1 MDDPGLGEWVR
12 YNHRRWKKNLPGAD
26 AMTDDDVQ
34 ARLLKEIHLRGYD
47 DHYIDRNEER
57 EILQIALQLGVGYE
71 VARADMTAV
80 CEQSGYVLES
90 AVVRVM
96 GERLTELVNDAG
108 AVDREAFERIVAEGV
123 QLVRGKKGDRDVRAM
138 LVTLMEDTGHN
149 RVKRGWFSNWYRVM
163 KKELGV
169 G

>member
-1 MDDPGLGEWVR
+1 
-12 YNHRRWKKNLPGAD
+12 
-26 AMTDDDVQ
+26 MTPDDVK
-34 ARLLKEIHLRGYD
+34 AKLLKEIHLRGYD

-71 VARADMTAV
+71 VARAEMTAV
-80 CEQSGYVLES
+80 CVQSGYVLES
-90 AVVRVM
+90 TVVRVM
-96 GERLTELVNDAG
+96 GERLAEQVKAAG
-108 AVDREAFERIVAEGV
+108 AVDRDGFERIVGEGV

-149 RVKRGWFSNWYRVM
+149 RVKGGWFSNWYRTL

-169 G
+169 A